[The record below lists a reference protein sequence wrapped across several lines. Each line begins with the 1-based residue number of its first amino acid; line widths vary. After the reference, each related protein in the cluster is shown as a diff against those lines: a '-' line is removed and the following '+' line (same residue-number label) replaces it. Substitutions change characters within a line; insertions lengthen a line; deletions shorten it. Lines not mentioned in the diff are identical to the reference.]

1 MKETII
7 LSLIAILIIIALVN
21 MGLSPTLDDVN
32 WQEAKHVVRRGETL
46 WSISK
51 LYCSDSVD
59 RREWID
65 EIKQLNNIGDTIYE
79 GDEIIVLVEVTEK

>member
-1 MKETII
+1 MKETIVLGLLGLLMI
-7 LSLIAILIIIALVN
+7 LLLIEIAI
-21 MGLSPTLDDVN
+21 SPTLDDVV
-32 WQEAKHVVRRGETL
+32 WCEDTHIVRHGETL

-51 LYCSDSVD
+51 LYCPDSVD

-79 GDEIIVLVEVTEK
+79 GEEIIVLVEVTE

>member
-32 WQEAKHVVRRGETL
+32 WREEKHIVRRGETL

-79 GDEIIVLVEVTEK
+79 GEEIIVLVEVTEK